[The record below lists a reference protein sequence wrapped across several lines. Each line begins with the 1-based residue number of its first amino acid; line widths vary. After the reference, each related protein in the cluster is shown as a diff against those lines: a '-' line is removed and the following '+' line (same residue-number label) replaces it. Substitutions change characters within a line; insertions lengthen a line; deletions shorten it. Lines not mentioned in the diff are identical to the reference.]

1 MRISDWSSDVCSSDL
16 ISLLWGIGLQIAPL
30 LKTGGTSASLLPNA
44 GSHLSDYTPMQSHA
58 SRLRAERGGV
68 RFTSRPDPPSVPVLY
83 PVARLIAA
91 AFAGKDKPVST
102 PLPSGTWQN
111 PRANKGLS

>member
-68 RFTSRPDPPSVPVLY
+68 RLPSRPDPPSVPVLY
-83 PVARLIAA
+83 PVERLIEA
-91 AFAGKDKPVST
+91 AFCGKDNQVSAA
-102 PLPSGTWQN
+102 LAYGTWKDQ
-111 PRANKGLS
+111 AA